1 MGLFNYYL
9 FYDYYH
15 FFLHAASPEH
25 VVVLRQVIS
34 ESTLEFSSSP
44 ALWSLSGCC
53 GSCQHVPNPGKKK
66 QGKEAGVVPA
76 SGNQRIAQTLLEVCF
91 YHFDLNCAQ
100 GEIFSG
106 LVVRK
111 GKFELCSTNTQGRKG
126 AKVEMNLSEPA
137 YVTFHSKLLQN
148 FSYPSSAKIYSRYQ
162 TIAGS
167 LARKI
172 TPGDGYLGRELHA
185 FSS

>member
-1 MGLFNYYL
+1 M
-9 FYDYYH
+9 
-15 FFLHAASPEH
+15 
-25 VVVLRQVIS
+25 
-34 ESTLEFSSSP
+34 
-44 ALWSLSGCC
+44 
-53 GSCQHVPNPGKKK
+53 
-66 QGKEAGVVPA
+66 VPA
-76 SGNQRIAQTLLEVCF
+76 SGNQRIDQTLLEVCF
-91 YHFDLNCAQ
+91 HHFDLNCAQ

-137 YVTFHSKLLQN
+137 YVTFHSRLLQN

>member
-1 MGLFNYYL
+1 MIIII
-9 FYDYYH
+9 
-15 FFLHAASPEH
+15 FFLLHAASPEQ
-25 VVVLRQVIS
+25 VVVLRQVVS
-34 ESTLEFSSSP
+34 ESSLKFSSSHT
-44 ALWSLSGCC
+44 LWSLSGCC

-76 SGNQRIAQTLLEVCF
+76 SGNQRIAQTLLEICF

-100 GEIFSG
+100 DEIFSG

-111 GKFELCSTNTQGRKG
+111 GEFELCSTNTQGRKG

-137 YVTFHSKLLQN
+137 YVTFHSRVVAELQLSLQCQDLQQIPN
-148 FSYPSSAKIYSRYQ
+148 YCRL
-162 TIAGS
+162 

-172 TPGDGYLGRELHA
+172 TPGHGYLGRELHA